1 VDDEDN
7 SFRKINAI
15 IQGKLHINLEEI
27 KDVDEWI
34 EAYSR
39 ADYLMKLD
47 KTLMYAST
55 KQAITEIMNE
65 MFSKQNSEYQ
75 IQ

>member
-1 VDDEDN
+1 M
-7 SFRKINAI
+7 SGLRHIAGQI
-15 IQGKLHINLEEI
+15 I
-27 KDVDEWI
+27 
-34 EAYSR
+34 
-39 ADYLMKLD
+39 YLMKLD

>member
-1 VDDEDN
+1 M
-7 SFRKINAI
+7 S
-15 IQGKLHINLEEI
+15 G
-27 KDVDEWI
+27 
-34 EAYSR
+34 SR